1 MTTRICHGFRT
12 LHKLLACFALLCCC
26 LPVTAEEVRW
36 LTEPVTIRPSELRD
50 ATRFVVERDF
60 GDLYA
65 VTLEGNWKPRENPES
80 EDRHDGPFPAITVD
94 CGYQSRGIRLYRI
107 DNASI
112 GELIVLESRGEAL
125 EICQLRQSRLE
136 SVRCH
141 RCQSDRSI
149 VRFAA
154 VPGAYS
160 TNMLDCG
167 QFVVMAC
174 DAPVT
179 IAFDNCEDSA
189 NRLRLITFSQLIC
202 HPAWT
207 PAAKQFPRLAEFR
220 PRKRVHVDFQNAE
233 HVTVSSYNM
242 RLDPH
247 DHDGSMAFQVSPK
260 ARGIV
265 AVNGQILRR
274 RNEDWRK
281 FVSKSVTI
289 LRPTEVGP

>member
-1 MTTRICHGFRT
+1 MLAGF
-12 LHKLLACFALLCCC
+12 AFLLCCI
-26 LPVTAEEVRW
+26 PVTAEEVRW
-36 LTEPVTIRPSELRD
+36 ITEPVTIRPGELRD
-50 ATRFVVERDF
+50 ATRFVVEKDF
-60 GDLYA
+60 GDVYA
-65 VTLEGNWKPRENPES
+65 VTLMGNWKPRENPES
-80 EDRHDGPFPAITVD
+80 EDRFDGPVPPITVD
-94 CGYQSRGIRLYRI
+94 CGGLSRGLRVDRM
-107 DNASI
+107 DNFTA
-112 GELIVLESRGEAL
+112 GELIVRESRGEAL
-125 EICQLRQSRLE
+125 EIRQVRQSRFV

-154 VPGAYS
+154 VPGSYS
-160 TNMLDCG
+160 TNMVDCG

-189 NRLRLITFSQLIC
+189 NRIRLITFSQLIC
-202 HPAWT
+202 HPSWG
-207 PAAKQFPRLAEFR
+207 PAAKQFPRLSAFE
-220 PRKRVHVDFQNAE
+220 PRKRTHVDFQNAE

-242 RLDPH
+242 RLDPQ
-247 DHDGSMAFQVSPK
+247 DHDGSMAFQASPK

-281 FVSKSVTI
+281 FVSKSVTV
-289 LRPTEVGP
+289 LRPME